1 MIVWNLGQAR
11 VAILNLML
19 SNFTRKFCLFFMHH
33 LNGTQLSLTQ
43 SICAHYSSLSGRPDI
58 FLGSGTLKKRF
69 KTWVAKTRVQKNRVI
84 VIQKEKRPGCHF
96 SFWITMTLVF
106 APWFL
111 HPIFWTWSFLK
122 FQTLKKYQADL
133 IN

>member
-58 FLGSGTLKKRF
+58 FLGSRTLKNKF
-69 KTWVAKTRVQKNRVI
+69 QNMGCKKQGAKNRVI
-84 VIQKEKRPGCHF
+84 VTQKEKRQPGLF

-106 APWFL
+106 CTQLFATHILDPCFRVTNR
-111 HPIFWTWSFLK
+111 PIFSK
-122 FQTLKKYQADL
+122 QE
-133 IN
+133 